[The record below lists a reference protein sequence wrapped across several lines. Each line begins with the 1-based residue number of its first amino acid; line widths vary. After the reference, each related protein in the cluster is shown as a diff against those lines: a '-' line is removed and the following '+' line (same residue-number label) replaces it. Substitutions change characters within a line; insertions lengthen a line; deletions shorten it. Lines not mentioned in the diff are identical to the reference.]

1 MISRGLPFSLSLSC
15 SPFLSL
21 SLSPDAVL
29 LRLDSPSFVWF
40 GGPLSVIPIS
50 LSANRPARTRD
61 PSMGRFFLVS

>member
-1 MISRGLPFSLSLSC
+1 MLSGGLPI
-15 SPFLSL
+15 PTY
-21 SLSPDAVL
+21 SLSPDAL
-29 LRLDSPSFVWF
+29 LPRPDSPSFVWF